1 MGLLDFLGINRGAR
15 RAERLKAGPA
25 EPVAYPS
32 RRPYAVPAGRRRRF
46 PVPERIGRYY
56 VPLGVLEATS
66 RAMQRFGREQ
76 RECYVWWGGYFTEA
90 GDGQVVTA
98 LCPEVPTSYG
108 RIYLGVREMSA
119 LHSQLRALD
128 QVLLVELHSHP
139 PGAGGQNTVDA
150 AHPAAP
156 YPGFISIVVPDF
168 AQPRLYDLREAY
180 VYEYLQA
187 NEWRELESDEIT
199 RRFVVEEPFLWVPTH
214 ERSV

>member
-1 MGLLDFLGINRGAR
+1 M
-15 RAERLKAGPA
+15 
-25 EPVAYPS
+25 
-32 RRPYAVPAGRRRRF
+32 
-46 PVPERIGRYY
+46 PERIGRYY
-56 VPLGVLEATS
+56 VPLAVLEATS

-98 LCPEVPTSYG
+98 LCPDIPTSYG
-108 RIYLGVREMSA
+108 HIHLGVCEIGA

-139 PGAGGQNTVDA
+139 HGAGGQNHVDA
-150 AHPAAP
+150 EHPAAP
-156 YPGFISIVVPDF
+156 YRGFISIVVPDF
-168 AQPRLYDLREAY
+168 AEPRLYDLRETY

-199 RRFVVEEPFLWVPTH
+199 RRFVVEEPFLRVLTD